1 MPDDKMIAFLAG
13 LRVYDDS
20 LTVTHN
26 ERGWAIIWGSDGDS
40 VAHVR
45 GAPDDDMDADLAA
58 QAIVAAAH
66 EYAERHRSRTHS
78 DECWRWHPECAVAMI
93 EKWLP
98 VIEAAERWYKTR
110 TTIFAKTTAVTLDD
124 AAAIMETE
132 GALETTVAAALKE
145 GAADE

>member
-1 MPDDKMIAFLAG
+1 MPDEKVIAFMAG

-58 QAIVAAAH
+58 HALVTAAH
-66 EYAERHRSRTHS
+66 EYAR
-78 DECWRWHPECAVAMI
+78 
-93 EKWLP
+93 WLP
-98 VIEAAERWYKTR
+98 VIEAANDTGMAPDEWEYIADSLVDTWWG
-110 TTIFAKTTAVTLDD
+110 AD
-124 AAAIMETE
+124 AENVCR
-132 GALETTVAAALKE
+132 TVAAALRE
-145 GAADE
+145 GSADE